1 MSYSPTNSIQLL
13 RGVAAAAAT
22 VALCAGA
29 LMACSS
35 ASSLPCSKLR
45 PGQARRA
52 VMLLSDGRSPAL
64 ASAVDAFANDPS
76 TAFSAASL
84 GFHAAEGKD
93 VAGTVV
99 LATYDDSGTI
109 KPHGTFNLEGVGS
122 NAKRR
127 TANAQ
132 RQAQCLEHAAAVL
145 PKAGG
150 GDLLRALAS
159 ATQSIHASSGG
170 DAAVVAIGLGRSTIE
185 GKAVAKV
192 DLSKAGQAKVFQAL
206 AGVSLIPDL
215 SSGGAALRFLAPSE
229 DVASGISAAGVSS
242 FADALC
248 ARLGAAVCTSGTT
261 LS

>member
-1 MSYSPTNSIQLL
+1 MSNHRTTPIRLQ
-13 RGVAAAAAT
+13 RAFAAT
-22 VALCAGA
+22 TATAALCASA
-29 LMACSS
+29 LMACTSS
-35 ASSLPCSKLR
+35 SSLPCSKLR
-45 PGQARRA
+45 PGQAQRA

-64 ASAVDAFANDPS
+64 DSAVDAFANDPS
-76 TAFSAASL
+76 AAFSAASL
-84 GFHAAEGKD
+84 GFQAT
-93 VAGTVV
+93 AGTVV

-132 RQAQCLEHAAAVL
+132 RQAQCLKHAAAVL

-150 GDLLRALAS
+150 GDLLRALAA
-159 ATQSIHASSGG
+159 ATQSIQASSGG

-192 DLSKAGQAKVFQAL
+192 DLSAAGQAKVFQAL
-206 AGVSLIPDL
+206 AGVSLIPHL
-215 SSGGAALRFLAPSE
+215 SDGGAALRFLAPSE
-229 DVASGISAAGVSS
+229 DVASAISAAGVAS
-242 FADALC
+242 FADSLC
-248 ARLGAAVCTSGTT
+248 ARMGAEVCTSGTT